1 MFQFCW
7 SESYSE
13 NTKREYEREKTV
25 ATTAIEVRVNENCV
39 VKSRQESVLVIDVN
53 DGDYDNIGFSA
64 NSNTHFFLL
73 FMCFIRMK
81 KKKQQQQQHINRPTL
96 AL

>member
-25 ATTAIEVRVNENCV
+25 ATVNENCV

-64 NSNTHFFLL
+64 NSNTHFFPSIYVLYSNEEE
-73 FMCFIRMK
+73 
-81 KKKQQQQQHINRPTL
+81 KQQQQQHINRPTL

>member
-13 NTKREYEREKTV
+13 NTKRENEREKTV

-64 NSNTHFFLL
+64 NSNTHFFPSIYVLYSNEE
-73 FMCFIRMK
+73 K
-81 KKKQQQQQHINRPTL
+81 ETTTTTAHK
-96 AL
+96 